1 MESTQ
6 PTSLGGIGAPSA
18 LASLINIGG
27 AGDNSLIIVG
37 AGDESSGSTVDLAGE
52 LAFLNKAADLH
63 LAACAAPTMLANYD
77 VVIDAPIAVP
87 KVAQFFDRVAG
98 AILRSIA
105 QDMGIEIISANV
117 EREALRLTM
126 RLRCIPWQVELL
138 QNRYAE
144 AKFTL
149 VMELPAQ
156 PAEPTGE
163 DAQTAE

>member
-1 MESTQ
+1 METTQ
-6 PTSLGGIGAPSA
+6 PTSLGGIGAPGA
-18 LASLINIGG
+18 LASLIDIGG
-27 AGDNSLIIVG
+27 GDGSLIIVG
-37 AGDESSGSTVDLAGE
+37 AGEEGMGNVADLAGE

-98 AILRSIA
+98 AILRSVA
-105 QDMGIEIISANV
+105 QDMGIEILSAKV
-117 EREALRLTM
+117 EREALRLSM

-138 QNRYAE
+138 QHRYAE

-149 VMELPAQ
+149 VMEQ
-156 PAEPTGE
+156 PAEPNTGE
-163 DAQTAE
+163 NAQTAE

>member
-1 MESTQ
+1 METTQ
-6 PTSLGGIGAPSA
+6 PTSLGGIGATGA
-18 LASLINIGG
+18 LASLIDIGG

-37 AGDESSGSTVDLAGE
+37 AGEEGTGNSVDLAGE

-77 VVIDAPIAVP
+77 VVIDGPIAVP

-105 QDMGIEIISANV
+105 QDMGIEILSAKV
-117 EREALRLTM
+117 DREALRLTM
-126 RLRCIPWQVELL
+126 RLRCIPWQVDLL
-138 QNRYAE
+138 QHRYAE

-149 VMELPAQ
+149 VMELPA
-156 PAEPTGE
+156 ETVETTGE
-163 DAQTAE
+163 GDQGAA